1 MSVKRRRLGASQAQY
16 SRRDFLARAVGAGIS
31 LSAAGGLLAGCG
43 GGQEG
48 GSGTITFVATD
59 VPSVWKQAIGGF
71 EDSHAGITVDYN
83 NYPFDQLNSVLQSRL
98 QSEDTSFDCFA
109 VDQPRVPAFAARGYL
124 ADLTGRVGDVEG
136 QVLRTAYEAS
146 GYDGKLYSLPIWTSE
161 QVLYYNTALLEKA
174 GIEPP
179 STDPENR
186 WTWEETLSAAKE
198 AQGAGAKWGL
208 VFSQVNRYYQL
219 QPLPES
225 LGGGPGLR
233 GPDLLEPDI
242 TNDAWVEAFEWYR
255 GTFSEGVSPRGI
267 PPEQNAALF
276 AAGDVALY
284 VGIPS
289 DPTIEEAKEKGQLNW
304 GVGAHP
310 YFEGGEPVTPT
321 DSWSWGINPFVE
333 DQETALE
340 WLKYV
345 ALTKKGA
352 LQAAQNVP
360 VPPAYT
366 EAFRE
371 YLDQLQTEPTEPDGI
386 ADLIKH
392 ELENTA
398 VHRPR
403 TIGYVQFEEVLNTA
417 FDDIST
423 GADVAPT
430 LRRASEELG
439 RELEPLRRALKQ
451 QG

>member
-1 MSVKRRRLGASQAQY
+1 M
-16 SRRDFLARAVGAGIS
+16 RAAGFGLS
-31 LSAAGGLLAGCG
+31 LSAAGAFLAGCG

-48 GSGTITFVATD
+48 GGDGITFIAAEEPANFRPV
-59 VPSVWKQAIGGF
+59 IRGF
-71 EDSHAGITVDYN
+71 EAANRGMTVSYN

-98 QSEDTSFDCFA
+98 QSEDTSFTCYA

-124 ADLTGRVGDVEG
+124 ADLSDRVGDVEG
-136 QVLRTAYEAS
+136 QVLRTSYEAS
-146 GYDGKLYSLPIWTSE
+146 SYDGKLYSLPIWTSE

-179 STDPENR
+179 STNPESR
-186 WTWEETLSAAKE
+186 WTWEETFSAAKE

-255 GTFSEGVSPRGI
+255 KTFSEGLSPRGI

-276 AAGDVALY
+276 AAGDVAFY

-289 DPTIEEAKEKGQLNW
+289 DPTFEEAKKNGQIDW

-310 YFEGGEPVTPT
+310 YFEGGEAVTPT

-333 DQETALE
+333 DQEAALA

-352 LQAAQNVP
+352 LQGAQLVP
-360 VPPAYT
+360 VMPAHS

-371 YLDQLQTEPTEPDGI
+371 YLDQLQTQSTEPDGV
-386 ADLIKH
+386 ADLLDH

-403 TIGYVQFEEVLNTA
+403 SIGYVQFEEILNTA

-423 GADVAPT
+423 GADVAKT
-430 LRRASEELG
+430 LQRASGELRRD
-439 RELEPLRRALKQ
+439 LEPLRSALEQ

>member
-1 MSVKRRRLGASQAQY
+1 MSVKGRHVVASRVEY

-31 LSAAGGLLAGCG
+31 LSAAGALLAGCG

-48 GSGTITFVATD
+48 GSGEITFIATD
-59 VPSVWKQAIGGF
+59 EPSVWKQVIGGF
-71 EDSHAGITVDYN
+71 EDAHAGITVAYN

-98 QSEDTSFDCFA
+98 QSEDTTFDCFA

-124 ADLTGRVGDVEG
+124 ADLTDRVGDVEG
-136 QVLRTAYEAS
+136 QVLPTAYEAS
-146 GYDGKLYSLPIWTSE
+146 QYDGKLYSLPIWTSE
-161 QVLYYNTALLEKA
+161 QVLYYNTALLKKA

-179 STDPENR
+179 GTDPEKR
-186 WTWEETLSAAKE
+186 WTWEETFSAAKE
-198 AQGAGAKWGL
+198 AQGSEAKWGL

-255 GTFSEGVSPRGI
+255 RTFAEGLSPRGV

-276 AAGDVALY
+276 AAGDVAFY

-289 DPTIEEAKEKGQLNW
+289 DPTIGEAKENGQLDW
-304 GVGAHP
+304 GIGAHP
-310 YFEGGEPVTPT
+310 YFEGGEAVTPT

-333 DQETALE
+333 DQEAALE

-352 LQAAQNVP
+352 LQGAQNVP
-360 VPPAYT
+360 VLPAQN

-371 YLDQLQTEPTEPDGI
+371 YLDQIRTEPTEPDGV
-386 ADLIKH
+386 ADLIDY

-423 GADVAPT
+423 GADVVPT

-451 QG
+451 G